1 MTAALPASGS
11 PDVSVSLKTILF
23 DFDGTLVDTFAA
35 AVEVVNRIAPEFGYQ
50 PVCTEEIETLRKSS
64 YTEIAGHMGVRWH
77 KVPAIAA
84 RVRSELA
91 AHLEY
96 LPPIAGLP
104 EVLGTLR
111 SRGLELGILTSN
123 ASKNVERFLT
133 AHGIE
138 DFSFVSTSSSLW
150 GKRRRLKSIV
160 KRLKR
165 AIDEVA
171 YVGDEVRD
179 IEATQALGMR
189 VVAVTWGYSH
199 RDLLASHAPTHLIEH
214 PRELLNV
221 LLD

>member
-1 MTAALPASGS
+1 MASNNPEVS
-11 PDVSVSLKTILF
+11 PNLKTILF

-35 AVEVVNRIAPEFGYQ
+35 ALEVANRLAPEFGYR
-50 PVCTEEIETLRKSS
+50 PVRADDVETLRGSS
-64 YTEIAGHMGVRWH
+64 YSKIVEHVGVGWH

-91 AHLEY
+91 KDLEN
-96 LPPIAGLP
+96 LQPIAGLP
-104 EVLGTLR
+104 AVLTALR
-111 SRGLELGILTSN
+111 GRGLELGILTSN
-123 ASKNVERFLT
+123 ARQNVERFLT

-138 DFSFVSTSSSLW
+138 DFSFVNTSSSLW
-150 GKRRRLKSIV
+150 GKRHRLRSIL

-165 AIDEVA
+165 AVDEVA

-189 VVAVTWGYSH
+189 MVAVTWGYSNKN
-199 RDLLASHAPTHLIEH
+199 LLASHAPTHLIEH
-214 PRELLNV
+214 PRELLDV